1 MPYDPFYVSDPQDDE
16 AAAKSRKLVSVRRP
30 PVCDIPLAKLEWG
43 NGEISNRKRGR
54 QEHHSQHASAQ
65 RGDGSDTR
73 QNHTQNSTDVSAGGQ
88 TGQIREVVRVV
99 EKIVHVE
106 PKTIMGVAPLVDDRV
121 RYVVNFILEHV
132 NAPNVEIEAKLGTLI
147 EKSHEVR
154 AIELVPVLCETPIRH
169 ESNKDTRFQ
178 SDVGGEVF
186 TRLNDRLNK
195 RVEATA
201 DLHTGRIH
209 YLRTREMDVYWPG
222 RVRETKVRRTA
233 PDGSEQYETVR
244 VQSKKRLGDLNVL
257 CPNKIAD
264 IRYSA
269 SREEDC
275 SIPSNSAPQMRRIK
289 DRISYKYE
297 YLSIDI
303 TCVEMQEKA
312 STEPSTTFEVEVEI
326 DSATDLYGEVLKYRH
341 QDETS
346 KLFDIAGSLVNTVRL
361 LLEE

>member
-1 MPYDPFYVSDPQDDE
+1 MPYDPFYVANPQDGDVE
-16 AAAKSRKLVSVRRP
+16 VKKRKLISVRRP
-30 PVCDIPLAKLEWG
+30 PLFDVPLTKLEWN
-43 NGEISNRKRGR
+43 NGDLGHRKRAKP
-54 QEHHSQHASAQ
+54 ESHLNASAS
-65 RGDGSDTR
+65 RGEASESW
-73 QNHTQNSTDVSAGGQ
+73 QNHMTQSTGKSAGG
-88 TGQIREVVRVV
+88 TTRDVVRVV

-106 PKTIMGVAPLVDDRV
+106 PTTIMGVPPLVDDRV

-132 NAPNVEIEAKLGTLI
+132 NSPNVEVEAKLGTLI
-147 EKSHEVR
+147 EKSHGVR
-154 AIELVPVLCETPIRH
+154 AIELVPVLCETPIRS

-186 TRLNDRLNK
+186 TRLNSRLNQ
-195 RVEATA
+195 RVESTSEQEQ
-201 DLHTGRIH
+201 GRIH
-209 YLRTREMDVYWPG
+209 YLRTREMDVFWPG
-222 RVRETKVRRTA
+222 RVRETKVRRNA
-233 PDGSEQYETVR
+233 PDGSEQYETIR

-269 SREEDC
+269 SMEQDC
-275 SIPSNSAPQMRRIK
+275 NIPPNSTPQMQRIK

-303 TCVEMQEKA
+303 TCVEMQNN
-312 STEPSTTFEVEVEI
+312 SSLEPSTTFEVEVEI
-326 DSATDLYGEVLKYRH
+326 DPTTDLFGEVLKYRH
-341 QDETS
+341 GDETS

>member
-1 MPYDPFYVSDPQDDE
+1 MPYDPFHVPEPQEDEE
-16 AAAKSRKLVSVRRP
+16 AAQAFKLISVRKP
-30 PVCDIPLAKLEWG
+30 TICNVPLAKLEWSS
-43 NGEISNRKRGR
+43 GEGSHRKRSR
-54 QEHHSQHASAQ
+54 QEHQSQQKPNQAV
-65 RGDGSDTR
+65 DGPENRNT
-73 QNHTQNSTDVSAGGQ
+73 QTQNSTDISSVGQ
-88 TGQIREVVRVV
+88 SRETSVRIV
-99 EKIVHVE
+99 EKFIPIE

-132 NAPNVEIEAKLGTLI
+132 DSPDVEIEAKLGALI
-147 EKSHEVR
+147 EKSNEVR
-154 AIELVPVLCETPIRH
+154 AIELVPVLCETPIRY

-186 TRLNDRLNK
+186 ARLNARLNQ

-201 DLHTGRIH
+201 ELKTGRVH
-209 YLRTREMDVYWPG
+209 HLRTREMDVYWPG
-222 RVRETKVRRTA
+222 RIRETKVRKTA
-233 PDGSEQYETVR
+233 PDGTEYYKTIR

-275 SIPSNSAPQMRRIK
+275 SIPPDAAPQMQRIK

-303 TCVEMQEKA
+303 TCVEMQEQIRN
-312 STEPSTTFEVEVEI
+312 EPSVTFEVEVEI
-326 DSATDLYGEVLKYRH
+326 DQATDLFGEVLKYRH

>member
-1 MPYDPFYVSDPQDDE
+1 MSYDPFYVANPQDGDTE
-16 AAAKSRKLVSVRRP
+16 AKKRKLISVRRP
-30 PVCDIPLAKLEWG
+30 PLFDVPLSKLEWN
-43 NGEISNRKRGR
+43 NGDLGHRKRGKPEP
-54 QEHHSQHASAQ
+54 QLNASAS
-65 RGDGSDTR
+65 RGDASETR
-73 QNHTQNSTDVSAGGQ
+73 QNHMQQSTDMSAGGS
-88 TGQIREVVRVV
+88 TREVIRVV

-106 PKTIMGVAPLVDDRV
+106 PTTIMGVPPLVDDRV

-132 NAPNVEIEAKLGTLI
+132 NSPNVEVEAKLGTLI
-147 EKSHEVR
+147 EKSQDVR
-154 AIELVPVLCETPIRH
+154 AIELVPVLCETPIRS

-186 TRLNDRLNK
+186 TRLNTRLNQ
-195 RVEATA
+195 RVESTA
-201 DLHTGRIH
+201 KQEQGRIQ
-209 YLRTREMDVYWPG
+209 YLRTREMDVFWPG
-222 RVRETKVRRTA
+222 RVRETRVRRNA
-233 PDGSEQYETVR
+233 PDGTEQYETIR

-269 SREEDC
+269 SAEQDC
-275 SIPSNSAPQMRRIK
+275 NIPPNSTPQMHRIK

-303 TCVEMQEKA
+303 TCVEMQDNA
-312 STEPSTTFEVEVEI
+312 SREPLITFEVEVEI
-326 DSATDLYGEVLKYRH
+326 DPTTDLFGEVLKYRH
-341 QDETS
+341 GDETS